1 MGASWGQNGWW
12 EAQGGGTLCPFP
24 PGRCSPPRG
33 QDREG
38 VSRKPNGTDTYM
50 CQPHLSL
57 RSPPHQ
63 EPLSSCPSGCPQGAL
78 GLSLD
83 PELSAAPMET
93 QEGRDVLPVPLRTVW
108 TWLRSQRYH
117 IHSSNKQGTRA
128 GAALLARPEED
139 GGLGRGRGLA
149 KVTRQVGAQGTDQYC
164 HLPAPTYLLTSQ
176 GTQKLSACHPPL
188 LATPPDSVRHRG
200 QGPEPQPR
208 PVTSALCIQAPHPVV
223 HRPASGALLSLPALP
238 TCARD
243 IHAPAHTHVHTHRR
257 PRCCHAQNPEP
268 EPSGPLGPPRPRD
281 SWCVE

>member
-1 MGASWGQNGWW
+1 M
-12 EAQGGGTLCPFP
+12 
-24 PGRCSPPRG
+24 
-33 QDREG
+33 
-38 VSRKPNGTDTYM
+38 
-50 CQPHLSL
+50 
-57 RSPPHQ
+57 
-63 EPLSSCPSGCPQGAL
+63 
-78 GLSLD
+78 
-83 PELSAAPMET
+83 
-93 QEGRDVLPVPLRTVW
+93 PLRTVW

-128 GAALLARPEED
+128 GTALLARPEED

-149 KVTRQVGAQGTDQYC
+149 KVTRQAGAQGTDQHR

-243 IHAPAHTHVHTHRR
+243 IHAPAHTHTCTHTGGRDAAMLKTQSQNHRGHWAPQDPGTR
-257 PRCCHAQNPEP
+257 GVWSDMGVVGPAGSADTSMTHLSSQQVDRWSQGLLTSEAPESTTSLEATWLGQP
-268 EPSGPLGPPRPRD
+268 LPTQCSDICERKGASIDHFPSAGSAGTSP
-281 SWCVE
+281 